1 MDNRITELQQNLFGW
16 LHDFHV
22 ERNGMWLDVLREKPE
37 FDITKKGKKGKKV
50 EKKGKKDLTK
60 EEEND
65 TIK

>member
-1 MDNRITELQQNLFGW
+1 MKKIKSEL
-16 LHDFHV
+16 
-22 ERNGMWLDVLREKPE
+22 PE